1 MKLYY
6 DSSDVSFP
14 AGTAVTI
21 GAYDGV
27 HIGHRYLI
35 SKTIEISK
43 EIGAESVVVTFDRH
57 PAKVVRP
64 ESAPLLLSDLGQKLE
79 LLEETGVDAVCV
91 IEFDANRAMEGPVE
105 FVEKFLV
112 GKLNVKYVVV
122 GSDFHFG
129 HNRQGNVDLLSALGR
144 SLNFEVFGAPLKTAS
159 ENQSENVSSTLIRRL
174 VSSGDMDRA
183 RQHLGR
189 RFELRGVVVPGD
201 QRGSTELGFPTANV
215 SFSDE
220 MVTPPDGVYAGWVVF
235 PDGSRFNSAIS
246 LGTRPTYYPRGGARL
261 LEAFILGFEGDL
273 YQRTLRIVFGKKI
286 RDQERFS
293 TTDELQEKISEDIK
307 LVSSFCESN
316 SL

>member
-14 AGTAVTI
+14 AGTVVTI

-35 SKTIEISK
+35 SKTIQISK
-43 EIGAESVVVTFDRH
+43 KIGAESVVVTFDRH

-91 IEFDANRAMEGPVE
+91 IQFDQDRAMEGPVE

-129 HNRQGNVDLLSALGR
+129 HDRQGNVSLLRELGQR
-144 SLNFEVFGAPLKTAS
+144 LNFEVFGAPLKAVS
-159 ENQSENVSSTLIRRL
+159 ENQNENVSSTLIRRL

-183 RQHLGR
+183 RQYLGR
-189 RFELRGVVVPGD
+189 RFELRGMVVPGD
-201 QRGSTELGFPTANV
+201 QRGKSELGFPTANV
-215 SFSDE
+215 SFNDE

-235 PDGSRFNSAIS
+235 PDGTKYESAIS
-246 LGTRPTYYPRGGARL
+246 LGTRPTYYPQGGERL

-273 YQRTLRIVFGKKI
+273 YKEKLRIVFGKKI
-286 RDQERFS
+286 RDQERFTNS
-293 TTDELQEKISEDIK
+293 SELQAKISEDIK
-307 LVSSFCESN
+307 VVYSFCSSN